1 LKKPE
6 LVDAIIRSTDMSKK
20 DATAAL
26 DTVIDHIIASVARGE
41 EVAIS
46 GLGKFKR
53 ADRKARV
60 GRNPQTGEAV
70 QIKATSV
77 PKFLPAKEFKEVVS
91 GKRQPP
97 VVS

>member
-1 LKKPE
+1 
-6 LVDAIIRSTDMSKK
+6 
-20 DATAAL
+20 
-26 DTVIDHIIASVARGE
+26 
-41 EVAIS
+41 
-46 GLGKFKR
+46 
-53 ADRKARV
+53 V

>member
-1 LKKPE
+1 MKKPE
-6 LVDAIIRSTDMSKK
+6 LVDAIMRSTDMSKK
-20 DATAAL
+20 DATLAL
-26 DTVIDHIIASVARGE
+26 DTVIDHILASIARGE
-41 EVAIS
+41 EVSIA

-77 PKFLPAKEFKEVVS
+77 PKFLPAKEFKEVVA